1 MYKQTFKNLT
11 IERQEEIL
19 LTAFEEFALNGYK
32 SASLSVI
39 IKKLELAKGSFYRY
53 FSSKKDLFKY
63 LIEEGIKR
71 RLKTLDDLIKNESND
86 FFDLI
91 KQNFINKINFDIEN
105 PVIGTFLYQIMHE
118 KENSEVADIIKNI
131 YQDTILK
138 TKQILLLD
146 KFKNQIASED
156 VELIAFHVFQMQLWL
171 YDYVAYKYNINFQ
184 ENIRNHKPVFNLPQ
198 HELTTIVDKS
208 ISILKNGIKKIN
220 P

>member
-1 MYKQTFKNLT
+1 MYKQTIKNLT
-11 IERQEEIL
+11 KERQEEIL
-19 LTAFEEFALNGYK
+19 LKAFEEFSLNGYK
-32 SASLSVI
+32 SASLSAI

-53 FSSKKDLFKY
+53 FSSKKELFKY
-63 LIEEGIKR
+63 LIEEGFNR

-105 PVIGTFLYQIMHE
+105 PVIGAFLYQIMHD

-131 YQDTILK
+131 YQDIILR
-138 TKQILLLD
+138 TKQIILLD

-171 YDYVAYKYNINFQ
+171 YDYVAYKYNIDFQ

>member
-11 IERQEEIL
+11 KERQEEIL

-105 PVIGTFLYQIMHE
+105 PVIGAFLYQIMHE

-131 YQDTILK
+131 YQDIILK

-171 YDYVAYKYNINFQ
+171 YDYVAYKYNIDFQ

>member
-53 FSSKKDLFKY
+53 FSSKKELFKY

-91 KQNFINKINFDIEN
+91 KQNFMNKINFDIEN

-131 YQDTILK
+131 YQDIILK

-171 YDYVAYKYNINFQ
+171 YDYVAYKYNIDFQ
-184 ENIRNHKPVFNLPQ
+184 DNIRNHKPVFNLPQ

-208 ISILKNGIKKIN
+208 ISILKNGIKK
-220 P
+220 